1 MRLNKKGR
9 KWDNKRWTN
18 NLDPGSKLKIIWTSD
33 YISNNADE
41 NNAHNDDDD
50 EEEEV
55 EEDRVDLF
63 VLFSS
68 CRHLPV
74 GHFFASSSSLSA
86 TKLGILTIRMITCTT
101 IVGSLQ
107 DFKHFDD
114 GPSIIKYKPV
124 KT

>member
-1 MRLNKKGR
+1 MKKWSKEMRWNKKGR

-41 NNAHNDDDD
+41 NNAPDDDDD
-50 EEEEV
+50 EQEV
-55 EEDRVDLF
+55 EDKVDLF

-74 GHFFASSSSLSA
+74 GHFFAISSSLSLPPNWA
-86 TKLGILTIRMITCTT
+86 SK
-101 IVGSLQ
+101 
-107 DFKHFDD
+107 
-114 GPSIIKYKPV
+114 
-124 KT
+124 

>member
-33 YISNNADE
+33 YISKGADE
-41 NNAHNDDDD
+41 NNAHDDDD
-50 EEEEV
+50 DEEV

-68 CRHLPV
+68 CRDLPV
-74 GHFFASSSSLSA
+74 GQFSASSSSLSA
-86 TKLGILTIRMITCTT
+86 TKLGIETIRMISCW
-101 IVGSLQ
+101 VAPG
-107 DFKHFDD
+107 F
-114 GPSIIKYKPV
+114 
-124 KT
+124 

>member
-1 MRLNKKGR
+1 MGLIEKWTKEMRLNKKGR

-41 NNAHNDDDD
+41 NNAHDDDDD

-86 TKLGILTIRMITCTT
+86 TKLGIVTIRRISCW
-101 IVGSLQ
+101 VV
-107 DFKHFDD
+107 
-114 GPSIIKYKPV
+114 P
-124 KT
+124 